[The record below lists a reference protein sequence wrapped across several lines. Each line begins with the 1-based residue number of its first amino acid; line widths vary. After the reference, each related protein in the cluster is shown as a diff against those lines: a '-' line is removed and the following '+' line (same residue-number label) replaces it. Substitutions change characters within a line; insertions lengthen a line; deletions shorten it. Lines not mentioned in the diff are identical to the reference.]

1 MAEQRRMP
9 PRSRSWS
16 IALAVAGAIVALV
29 GGFLLYARQEL
40 FTPDNLA
47 ERARSA
53 LGDERTRLA
62 IAQPIVDGIV
72 DSGSGELVN
81 ARPLVESIVVSAL
94 GTPPAKAA
102 FAEAVRSID
111 AKLANRSPNTLFL
124 NLTDATVVA
133 AKALDALNPE
143 VRKSLPKEVNDV
155 KAAIL
160 DSKLTVT
167 PLHWVH
173 QVDVFGIVL
182 PFLALLLLALSV
194 AVAPIR
200 RTAVQ
205 RAAVA
210 VAVAAVV
217 GLIILI
223 AGRALA
229 LAQIADP
236 LYSDAAAAAWDAV
249 LGDLAEWTIG
259 IGLLA
264 LILAAAAR
272 FDDGEV
278 DPLRPLTRAAELARR
293 HPERPLLGVL
303 RGIGIGLVGLLFVV
317 EPELSVKLVA
327 IAAGAWLIYVAIIE
341 ILAIIAPVVPAGE
354 AGTGSR
360 RLAPLRLAGAAAVIV
375 GAVVVVLILGAD
387 KRSQARP
394 PGAPEAC
401 NGYPQLCGKRIDQVT
416 IPATHNSM
424 SAAAEP
430 GWFLPNQRYGIVRQL
445 DDGIRGLLID
455 SHYGI
460 PRGEGAG
467 REFGSVIT
475 DLARENKTREE
486 VVKELGEETV
496 QRAEDLIGRLA
507 FGESPH
513 GDAEPYLCHVLCEL
527 GATKLDTALAKIDD
541 WLSTHPDEFLVIVIE
556 DYVSP
561 EETAQAFQRTGL
573 LHYAYTPA
581 PTAVPPTLG
590 ELIERDKRLM
600 VLAEHDN
607 GGGEFPWYG
616 SAFDLIQETPYTF
629 KTVDDITGPRSCRE
643 NRGDPDNPLLQINN
657 WIEKV
662 PRNPGLQGEIN
673 AFDVLHERAV
683 TCRRVRGLEPNVIAV
698 DYYNEGDVIGVAQAL
713 NGIPDDEEPQV
724 RTTR

>member
-1 MAEQRRMP
+1 MAEQRRKP
-9 PRSRSWS
+9 PRSRGWS
-16 IALAVAGAIVALV
+16 IALAAIGAAVALV
-29 GGFLLYARQEL
+29 GGFLLYARQEI
-40 FTPDNLA
+40 FNPDNLA
-47 ERARSA
+47 ERSRAA

-124 NLTDATVVA
+124 NLTDATVIA

-182 PFLALLLLALSV
+182 PFAALLLLALSV
-194 AVAPIR
+194 VVAPIR

-205 RAAVA
+205 RAAIA

-217 GLIILI
+217 GLIVLI
-223 AGRALA
+223 AGKALA
-229 LAQIADP
+229 LARIADP
-236 LYSDAAAAAWDAV
+236 LYSDAASAAWDAV

-293 HPERPLLGVL
+293 HPERPVLGVL

-317 EPELSVKLVA
+317 EPELSLRLLA

-354 AGTGSR
+354 SGPASR
-360 RLAPLRLAGAAAVIV
+360 RLSPLRLAGAAAVIV
-375 GAVVVVLILGAD
+375 GIVVIVLVLGGD

-401 NGYPQLCGKRIDQVT
+401 NGYPQLCKKRIDQVT
-416 IPATHNSM
+416 IPATHNAM

-430 GWFLPNQRYGIVRQL
+430 GWFLPHQRYGIVRQL

-460 PRGEGAG
+460 PRGKGAG
-467 REFGSVIT
+467 RELGSVVT
-475 DLARENKTREE
+475 DLARENKTRQE
-486 VVKELGEETV
+486 VVAELGEETV

-513 GDAEPYLCHVLCEL
+513 GDPEPYLCHVLCEL
-527 GATKLDTALAKIDD
+527 GATRLDTALAKIND
-541 WLSTHPDEFLVIVIE
+541 WLRTHPDEFLVIVIE

-561 EETAQAFQRTGL
+561 EETAQAFQRSGL

-581 PTAVPPTLG
+581 PTEVPPRLG

-607 GGGEFPWYG
+607 GGGKFPWYQA
-616 SAFDLIQETPYTF
+616 AFDLIQETPYTF
-629 KTVDDITGPRSCRE
+629 KTVADITGPRSCRE
-643 NRGDPDNPLLQINN
+643 NRGDPDNPLFQINN

-662 PRNPGLQGEIN
+662 PRDPGLQGEIN
-673 AFDVLHERAV
+673 ALDVLHERAV
-683 TCRRVRGLEPNVIAV
+683 TCRRVRGMDPNVIAV
-698 DYYNEGDVIGVAQAL
+698 DYYNEGDVIGVAKAL
-713 NGIPDDEEPQV
+713 NRIPAGEEPQV
-724 RTTR
+724 REIR